1 MLVDVLIDIKA
12 IRAISYECA
21 ARADLGE
28 EVRAQAAMAKLVG
41 ANWGHR
47 SMDKIM
53 QIFGGMGEAMDFP
66 IPHWYHQ
73 IRHGRIGGGTDEIQ
87 RILIQRA
94 IFKHGPSLW
103 MA

>member
-1 MLVDVLIDIKA
+1 MLVDVLMDLKS

-21 ARADLGE
+21 ARADRGE
-28 EVRAQAAMAKLVG
+28 EVRAYAAMAKLAG

-47 SMDKIM
+47 SLDKIM
-53 QIFGGMGEAMDFP
+53 QIFGGIGESMDFP
-66 IPHWYHQ
+66 IAHWYHQ

-94 IFKHGPSLW
+94 IFKQGAELW
-103 MA
+103 LA